1 MVVIKHPIIFYLFGI
16 IPVRDT
22 VIMTWILMAIII
34 LIVLLI
40 KKFLP
45 NLLEL
50 LIEFISGMVGDV
62 LDVDNLNPY
71 LPMLGSL
78 FIFLVFANILSVVP
92 GLTSPTSNIN
102 TTIAFAL
109 IVFFSVHY
117 FGIRHKGVLGY
128 LKTISDPIYLLPL
141 EIISQISRTLS
152 RTLLLF
158 GNILSSDLIVAIVFS
173 IIPLIAPIPLIALS
187 LLTGILQAYI
197 LTTLAPLYIASAVE
211 INAEDEKMKRSGAGR
226 KLFRRKE
233 TLNGKS

>member
-1 MVVIKHPIIFYLFGI
+1 MDVIKHPIIFYLFGI

-40 KKFLP
+40 KKTKP

-50 LIEFISGMVGDV
+50 LIEFISGLVGDV

-78 FIFLVFANILSVVP
+78 FIFLVFANILSIVP
-92 GLTSPTSNIN
+92 GLNSPTADIN
-102 TTIAFAL
+102 TTIALSL

-117 FGIRHKGVLGY
+117 FGIRKKGLWGY

-152 RTLLLF
+152 LTLRLF

-173 IIPLIAPIPLIALS
+173 IVPLIAPIPLIALS

-197 LTTLAPLYIASAVE
+197 LTTLATLYIASAVE
-211 INAEDEKMKRSGAGR
+211 INAEDEKMKQSGKGR
-226 KLFRRKE
+226 KLFSRKE
-233 TLNGKS
+233 ALNGKS